1 MFGEIYAEDLIG
13 TSVDGRIVI
22 GRLYTNSDQAYSSVE
37 IDELR
42 FFNQSLSEAQIT
54 MLSQLPN

>member
-1 MFGEIYAEDLIG
+1 MFGEIYAEDRFG
-13 TSVDGRIVI
+13 SVDGRIVI

-42 FFNQSLSEAQIT
+42 FFNQTLSEAQIT
-54 MLSQLPN
+54 MLSQLPD